1 MWAHNQHRV
10 RIGLLL
16 VLAVM
21 LGTTACTSDKETISA
36 SAEQAA
42 PSPAVAT
49 VDPGQALYADHCLI
63 CHQRNGSGVPGLQP
77 PLAGSAW
84 VQGDPERLVR
94 LVLQGSEAYDTI
106 SGEDYSNVMPGFAH
120 LSDADLTALLNYVR
134 QAFGNQASPLGD
146 NTVSSVRA
154 SP

>member
-1 MWAHNQHRV
+1 MWVHNQHRV
-10 RIGLLL
+10 RVGLLL
-16 VLAVM
+16 LLAVM
-21 LGTTACTSDKETISA
+21 LGTTACNSDKETV

-42 PSPAVAT
+42 TPPAVAT

-77 PLAGSAW
+77 PLAGSTW

-94 LVLQGSEAYDTI
+94 LVLQGSEAYATI

-134 QAFGNQASPLGD
+134 QAFGNQASLLSE